1 MAIPEYQ
8 VKIIEL
14 YRDQELLIA
23 ELYDRFARQFP
34 RFADFWDSLASEER
48 EHAGWID
55 HLLSKVSNATATFDE
70 GKTRS
75 YALSSSINHIKSQL
89 ASFDAAPFDLRRAL
103 SYTVDLE
110 KSLIEKNV
118 FERFSGDPPE
128 MNKLLTILNETQ
140 QDHLRRIEIRVA
152 EIRAK
157 LPPLR

>member
-1 MAIPEYQ
+1 MAIQEYQ
-8 VKIIEL
+8 IKIIEL

-48 EHAGWID
+48 EHAGWIS
-55 HLLSKVSNATATFDE
+55 HLLGKIGNTTVTFDE

-75 YALSSSINHIKSQL
+75 YTLTTSINHVTGLI
-89 ASFDAAPFDLRRAL
+89 ATFDAAPFELKRAL

-110 KSLIEKNV
+110 KSLIEKSV
-118 FERFSGDPPE
+118 FERFAGDSAE
-128 MNKLLTILNETQ
+128 VAQLLNILSETQ
-140 QDHLRRIEIRVA
+140 QVHLRRIETRVA

-157 LPPLR
+157 LPPQR